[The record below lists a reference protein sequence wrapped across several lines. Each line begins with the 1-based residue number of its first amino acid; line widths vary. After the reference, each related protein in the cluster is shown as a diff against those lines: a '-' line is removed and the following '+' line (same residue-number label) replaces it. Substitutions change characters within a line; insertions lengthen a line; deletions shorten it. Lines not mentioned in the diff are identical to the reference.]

1 LRAPGLEPGLLRS
14 AYTRQSGLVS
24 IVDVAPTVLHELG
37 IERPS
42 EMEGRSYEYAGKG
55 GTFKER
61 LDWLIDV
68 DDAARFRDSLVGPVT
83 VFVAVSEIVLMVL
96 ALGCFQWFRRGLPV
110 IEFVALTLLGVLP
123 AVYLARLLP
132 FHDWGTVAYW
142 GFLLAVAL
150 AIAALTWFTTAR
162 DGIMTLIAILAV
174 VVGVVAVDVVTGAHL
189 QFNSTLGYSPTVAG
203 RYAGIGNLGYAQLS
217 AGTLLLAGLVAAR
230 VRGRRGVWIAIGML
244 GAAFFIDGAPFFGA
258 DVGGVLSMVPAYAFA
273 ATLMLGRKVRAK
285 AVLLYGTA
293 AVVLIGLIAAF
304 DASRPEDKQT
314 HLGRLV
320 HSTAD
325 DGWSAFATV
334 IERKLDANLSVL
346 FRSSWTAMLPIVLAG
361 VVVLFLIA
369 PGLAIAIR
377 RMPTLRAAL
386 YGLIVLAVLGF
397 ALNDSGIAVPA
408 MMLSVV
414 SPILIVLASRGERL
428 PPESVGD
435 AEPVRELV
443 RT

>member
-1 LRAPGLEPGLLRS
+1 
-14 AYTRQSGLVS
+14 
-24 IVDVAPTVLHELG
+24 
-37 IERPS
+37 
-42 EMEGRSYEYAGKG
+42 
-55 GTFKER
+55 
-61 LDWLIDV
+61 
-68 DDAARFRDSLVGPVT
+68 
-83 VFVAVSEIVLMVL
+83 
-96 ALGCFQWFRRGLPV
+96 
-110 IEFVALTLLGVLP
+110 
-123 AVYLARLLP
+123 
-132 FHDWGTVAYW
+132 
-142 GFLLAVAL
+142 
-150 AIAALTWFTTAR
+150 
-162 DGIMTLIAILAV
+162 
-174 VVGVVAVDVVTGAHL
+174 
-189 QFNSTLGYSPTVAG
+189 
-203 RYAGIGNLGYAQLS
+203 
-217 AGTLLLAGLVAAR
+217 
-230 VRGRRGVWIAIGML
+230 
-244 GAAFFIDGAPFFGA
+244 
-258 DVGGVLSMVPAYAFA
+258 
-273 ATLMLGRKVRAK
+273 MLGRKVRAK